1 MRRFAFVITLFLMA
15 AASLILGLGQGSP
28 GWFIGGVVLL
38 VVAFYALK
46 RLRDEA
52 GSERTAPSSRFAIT
66 AMAVSVVLVVFL
78 LWLGSH

>member
-1 MRRFAFVITLFLMA
+1 MRRFAFVIVLFLMA
-15 AASLILGLGQGSP
+15 SASLILGLIQGSL

-38 VVAFYALK
+38 APALYARK

-52 GSERTAPSSRFAIT
+52 GSERTAPSSSFAIT

-78 LWLGSH
+78 LWLGSR

>member
-1 MRRFAFVITLFLMA
+1 MRRFAFVIALFLMA
-15 AASLILGLGQGSP
+15 AAALMLGLIQGSL

-38 VVAFYALK
+38 VVALYARK

-78 LWLGSH
+78 LWLGSR